1 MDLIPPPGTPPLDLK
16 GKVLVVVRAVQG
28 LERRGSGRW
37 RENSRSRSGLPI
49 LNLLMSPFS
58 HFSQPAVAI
67 GNVGQLAVSA
77 HTGCV
82 CQKIKE
88 SNAARAHSPSPL
100 SPLPSPSLFYLPRPS
115 QADLLIT
122 SLALPSRGLLHSPDL
137 LPCLGLDAVNDG
149 PAAVAGPAQLYGREA
164 DGWAVLHQRSPAAPG
179 RAAAHAAALAAWA
192 RAAGAASLLILGSI
206 DARARRGVDL
216 DGGGSG
222 GAGPR
227 ALVHRVAAAPAPG
240 HPAAAALAARA
251 AAAAGSA
258 RLADIPGDPP
268 FAEGRLP
275 PWPLMRECEGGG
287 GGGGG
292 EAAPPS
298 CAPPPPPLP
307 ALALLAFA
315 AEGDNAGDAASLA
328 SGAAGVLG
336 VGVPEGGWVA
346 PRAWA
351 ALYGG
356 GGGV

>member
-1 MDLIPPPGTPPLDLK
+1 M
-16 GKVLVVVRAVQG
+16 
-28 LERRGSGRW
+28 
-37 RENSRSRSGLPI
+37 
-49 LNLLMSPFS
+49 
-58 HFSQPAVAI
+58 
-67 GNVGQLAVSA
+67 
-77 HTGCV
+77 
-82 CQKIKE
+82 
-88 SNAARAHSPSPL
+88 
-100 SPLPSPSLFYLPRPS
+100 
-115 QADLLIT
+115 
-122 SLALPSRGLLHSPDL
+122 
-137 LPCLGLDAVNDG
+137 
-149 PAAVAGPAQLYGREA
+149 AGPAQLYGREA

-227 ALVHRVAAAPAPG
+227 ALVHRVAPAPG

-336 VGVPEGGWVA
+336 MGVPEGGWVA